1 MLNNFNAEQARQ
13 NAKNFKIN
21 QDVILEKILTGTES
35 ESKEGKRKTTFWFP
49 VDVISPDHLTLVEE
63 ELRSRGFN
71 VSTDIEHS
79 GTTITIEISF

>member
-21 QDVILEKILTGTES
+21 QDVIFEKILTGTES
-35 ESKEGKRKTTFWFP
+35 ESKEGKRKATFWFP
-49 VDVISPDHLTLVEE
+49 VDAISPDHLTLVEE

-71 VSTDIEHS
+71 VSTNIEHS

>member
-35 ESKEGKRKTTFWFP
+35 ESKEGKRKATFC
-49 VDVISPDHLTLVEE
+49 DMC
-63 ELRSRGFN
+63 
-71 VSTDIEHS
+71 
-79 GTTITIEISF
+79 